1 MSGDRESSRSVASSQ
16 LQSLSSPLYERG
28 IDEAFGIAI
37 PDALRVKALVKSRN
51 HTLDAR
57 FPRKRYTADRVVLSH
72 IRIVGPFEQHGIL
85 LSC

>member
-1 MSGDRESSRSVASSQ
+1 MSGDPEPSRSITSSQ

-28 IDEAFGIAI
+28 IDEAFGIPI
-37 PDALRVKALVKSRN
+37 PDALRIKALVKPGN

-85 LSC
+85 LSG